1 MANEIQV
8 NVSLIVNKGS
18 LQYSQVPGSLL
29 FDMTGT
35 TSAGGAAAASSSATA
50 VAINLNTLTAT
61 TVGYAYFRN
70 TDATNT
76 ILIGTGT
83 STFVPFLELRPREV
97 AVLRLASNGSGTTP
111 TFRSTAG
118 TPVLQYWIA
127 AT

>member
-35 TSAGGAAAASSSATA
+35 TSAGGAAAATTTA
-50 VAINLNTLTAT
+50 AAIDINTLTAT

-76 ILIGTGT
+76 ILVGTGT
-83 STFVPFLELRPREV
+83 SGSFVQFLELRPREV

-111 TFRSTAG
+111 TMKSTAG